1 MFFFY
6 IAALSILQN
15 GPIPRF
21 LSEEIIGAVFFDHSD
36 AAVSSSCVEQ
46 LQKGFSEFG
55 IVQVMSWFFGGQYKL
70 INKIQSYKLFTS
82 SSVKVYTVYQFGSD
96 PGSVQKHYF

>member
-1 MFFFY
+1 M
-6 IAALSILQN
+6 
-15 GPIPRF
+15 
-21 LSEEIIGAVFFDHSD
+21 
-36 AAVSSSCVEQ
+36 SSSCVEQ